1 MELALEQSILA
12 CNPNKTRAK
21 YGIPI
26 VQHRPR
32 SLIYLTRSIQKA
44 YLIIQEKRGPKLTH
58 WASQGKLEGE
68 TLASSP
74 GWKQSDNL
82 QHLSMNSK
90 QLEFHKTQEE
100 K

>member
-1 MELALEQSILA
+1 MMRFQSSTFE
-12 CNPNKTRAK
+12 PFD
-21 YGIPI
+21 
-26 VQHRPR
+26 
-32 SLIYLTRSIQKA
+32 
-44 YLIIQEKRGPKLTH
+44 LIIQEKRGPKLTH